1 MDNFK
6 GQMTESVHNLESNSI
21 HICLL
26 PPNTTDRLQ
35 PMDVSINK
43 PAKDFLKQKF
53 DEWYAEQVIEQL
65 DGENNFE

>member
-6 GQMTESVHNLESNSI
+6 GQVTETFLALLDCYNI
-21 HICLL
+21 HLCLL

-35 PMDVSINK
+35 PLDISVNK

-53 DEWYAEQVIEQL
+53 DQWYSENFFEQL
-65 DGENNFE
+65 QEEHW